1 MTSVGVVVNK
11 ETYARRAK
19 SRPDTATI
27 GSSLQALQTIPP
39 DVSSSTQGYLETLE
53 LAPGVKKLLE
63 GGKLINHIGT
73 DNNNPKLVHS
83 ASDYSYS
90 ADRYSGE
97 GWRIIGDAG
106 GGWRMKLVPFIY

>member
-19 SRPDTATI
+19 SRPDMATV
-27 GSSLQALQTIPP
+27 GSSRQAPQTTPP
-39 DVSSSTQGYLETLE
+39 DVSSSTQRYLETLE
-53 LAPGVKKLLE
+53 LAPGLKKLL
-63 GGKLINHIGT
+63 GGGELINHIGT
-73 DNNNPKLVHS
+73 DNDHPKLVHS

-106 GGWRMKLVPFIY
+106 GGW